1 MIQET
6 SSDGSSNEADRPSGE
21 LRQPQYYEKLLS
33 ILWPGIDVSVML
45 KAYKNF
51 DRELLISI
59 HNKARLYLTHPQ
71 IEKVLLTHE
80 TPEQEDEGSHEAT
93 ESLDELDREVSISIH
108 NRARLCLTLNP
119 EQEYEGT
126 HKATE
131 SLDELV
137 QVKIKDLEIGKRND
151 FCVIYGVLCVKPF
164 KFGRIYTLLEE
175 VDTGIAVALSI
186 VSSDPSSIHQ
196 GFAGDKYPQGMKIA
210 VKEPVLVRSEGGIV
224 FLVLEN
230 PRCIEAVQRLSAPE
244 IDERKINEWIIR
256 GNAAWEAKDWE
267 KCRRFNTKT
276 LLCVSRRGN
285 EYPEKFRLLYNR
297 RWSANIM
304 LGRYAEALQD
314 AEWICR
320 NSGPSES
327 TGIQF
332 KIQSLLSVGRY
343 KDAFRFFQ
351 ISCASL
357 KEKEEIFTQTYREWS
372 VKYAYGHEFV
382 PDGGFIGPVEI
393 RMTRNGSGRGL
404 FATEDVQTGETL
416 LLSEPLA
423 VSRKALQ
430 DPIRNGLLENVKNA
444 LLSNGEKTLQ
454 IFLSYGSCKQIPNM
468 LDFFQEKSPKPSE
481 KLREKLAGKDDEIR
495 QIIECIALDDRSL
508 DLMTEKQED
517 SAMWNLVPERLYYGV
532 WLLPSFINHSCVP
545 NAARKTDKEIMSI
558 HATKRIQKG
567 EEITIPYF
575 GVLVPFP
582 YRQKYFKAF
591 GFDCI
596 CKRCELEKRFL
607 DFESKGCKSKKI
619 YDKYSNA
626 CKSKIQ
632 DRRSIQLEKLVNKV
646 EKYLSVLRQRLSIE
660 LGENGEAWIRSS
672 FMATYLARISCRR
685 KRVAVKAPSKTE
697 EETLF
702 TVARAIRETCPGDV
716 DYLTFCESLR
726 FIYSN
731 KRLCTESR
739 SSMETKMAHVEC
751 SESAGELMKE
761 AFLSVFA
768 QQLEDNEGPD
778 GEP

>member
-1 MIQET
+1 MVQET
-6 SSDGSSNEADRPSGE
+6 SSDSSSDKADRPSGE
-21 LRQPQYYEKLLS
+21 LTQPKDYEKLLT
-33 ILWPGIDVSVML
+33 ILWPGIEISVML
-45 KAYKNF
+45 EAYKNF
-51 DRELLISI
+51 DSELLTSI

-71 IEKVLLTHE
+71 IGKVLLMHE
-80 TPEQEDEGSHEAT
+80 TPEQDDEGSHEAT
-93 ESLDELDREVSISIH
+93 ESLDELV
-108 NRARLCLTLNP
+108 P
-119 EQEYEGT
+119 
-126 HKATE
+126 
-131 SLDELV
+131 
-137 QVKIKDLEIGKRND
+137 VKIKDLEIGKWNEY
-151 FCVIYGVLCVKPF
+151 CVIYGVLCVKPF

-175 VDTGIAVALSI
+175 VDTGNAVALSI

-224 FLVLEN
+224 FIVLRN
-230 PRCIEAVQRLSAPE
+230 SWCIEAVHRLPDPQ

-256 GNAAWEAKDWE
+256 GNASWQAKDWE

-276 LLCVSRRGN
+276 LLCVSRSEN
-285 EYPEKFRLLYNR
+285 EYPKNFRLLYNQ

-304 LGRYAEALQD
+304 LGRYTEALQD

-327 TGIQF
+327 NGIQF

-357 KEKEEIFTQTYREWS
+357 KEKEQIFTRTYRKWS
-372 VKYAYGHEFV
+372 LKYAYGHEFV

-393 RMTRNGSGRGL
+393 RMTSNGSGRGL

-430 DPIRNGLLENVKNA
+430 DPIRNGLIQNVKNA
-444 LLSNGEKTLQ
+444 LVSNGEKTLQ
-454 IFLSYGSCKQIPNM
+454 IFLSHGSCKQIPNM

-495 QIIECIALDDRSL
+495 QIIERIALDDRSL

-575 GVLVPFP
+575 EVLVPFP
-582 YRQKYFKAF
+582 YRQKYCKAF

-607 DFESKGCKSKKI
+607 DFESKGCKSKII
-619 YDKYSNA
+619 YDNYSNA

-632 DRRSIQLEKLVNKV
+632 DRPIQLEKLVNQV
-646 EKYLSVLRQRLSIE
+646 EKYLCVLRQRQSIE

-731 KRLCTESR
+731 KRLYTESR
-739 SSMETKMAHVEC
+739 SSMETKMALVEC

-768 QQLEDNEGPD
+768 QQLEDYEGPD
-778 GEP
+778 GTVVDDNS